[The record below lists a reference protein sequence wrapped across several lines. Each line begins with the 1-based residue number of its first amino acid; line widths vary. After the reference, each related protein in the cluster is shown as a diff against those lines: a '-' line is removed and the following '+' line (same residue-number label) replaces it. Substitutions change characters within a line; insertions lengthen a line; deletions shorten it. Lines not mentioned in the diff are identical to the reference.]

1 MLRLLLALL
10 SVAAAAGQAEQ
21 EVQAAVTER
30 GKRMR
35 GRGCIDHQSLLPTV

>member
-10 SVAAAAGQAEQ
+10 SVAAAGQAEQ

-35 GRGCIDHQSLLPTV
+35 GRGCIDHQTLLPTV